1 MNVQTAENLRKAI
14 ESLINAKLHD
24 ALAKPGGLERL
35 VAHRVTGVASWD
47 VRNAERRLDEALA
60 EALASGST
68 PRRQKQQQ
76 PPALAA
82 VQ

>member
-14 ESLINAKLHD
+14 ENLINTKLHD

-35 VAHRVTGVASWD
+35 VAHRMTGVASWD
-47 VRNAERRLDEALA
+47 VRNAERRLEEALA
-60 EALASGST
+60 DALATASAPA
-68 PRRQKQQQ
+68 PRRQKQQ
-76 PPALAA
+76 PVA